1 MFSDYVE
8 LGPTLF
14 NPAGGKIRATFKLN
28 ANVTIANTIR
38 RAIISSTPS
47 VAFRTEPA
55 ETSEMSISVNTTPL
69 VNEIISHRIGMI
81 PISADVATFDP
92 ARYEFI
98 LDKENTSKDMID
110 VYASDF
116 QIFMKNPENPLE
128 APVQVPTAQFFPP
141 DPITGETVLITRLR
155 PQWNRSAPNEQ
166 IKLKAK
172 ASISTGA
179 ENIRWSPV
187 SQCSY
192 EYTRDNNEDHL
203 EDVFT
208 NWLLNTKKIPKVT
221 DLAEEKLSELK
232 REFNTMEVQRCYLTD
247 ERGNPT
253 NFTFYV
259 ESVGTQPI
267 PYIVANALKA
277 AEALVRK
284 YEDIDA
290 TLPKNV
296 VVQQGDARFPCVDIV
311 FTNESHTLGNLL
323 ETYLVENHVDG
334 EAQPRITYAGYK
346 VPHPLRPEMFVR
358 IGVESDGGD
367 ADQEQMIARQAVANV
382 CRGLRDHFRTLQAAW
397 ETRTGAATVTKVGAA

>member
-8 LGPTLF
+8 SGPPLL
-14 NPAGGKIRATFKLN
+14 NPAAGKLRATFKLK
-28 ANVTIANTIR
+28 ANVTLANTIR
-38 RAIISSTPS
+38 RMIISSTPS

-55 ETSEMSISVNTTPL
+55 EKSEMSISVNTTPL

-81 PISADVATFDP
+81 PILADFTKFEPD
-92 ARYEFI
+92 RYEFI
-98 LDKENTSKDMID
+98 LDKENTTKDMID
-110 VYASDF
+110 VFASDF

-172 ASISTGA
+172 ASISTGQ
-179 ENIRWSPV
+179 ENIRWSPI

-192 EYTRDNNEDHL
+192 EYTRDTNPDHL

-208 NWLLNTKKIPKVT
+208 NWMLYTKKIEKIT
-221 DLAEEKLSELK
+221 DVPEEKLAELK
-232 REFNTMEVQRCYLTD
+232 REFNTMENQRCYLTD

-253 NFTFYV
+253 NFTFYL

-267 PYIVANALKA
+267 PVIVSNALRA
-277 AEALVRK
+277 AEALMRK

-296 VVQQGDARFPCVDIV
+296 VIKQGDARFPCVDIV
-311 FTNESHTLGNLL
+311 FTDESHTLGNLL

-358 IGVESDGGD
+358 IGVETDGGD
-367 ADQEQMIARQAVANV
+367 TDHEQTIARQAVANV
-382 CRGLRDHFRTLQAAW
+382 CRGLRDQFRILQASWDARN
-397 ETRTGAATVTKVGAA
+397 TAVTVTKVASA

>member
-1 MFSDYVE
+1 MFSGYVE
-8 LGPTLF
+8 SGPTLM
-14 NPAGGKIRATFKLN
+14 NPAAGKLRATFKLK
-28 ANVTIANTIR
+28 ANVTLANTIR

-55 ETSEMSISVNTTPL
+55 ETSEMTISVNTTPL
-69 VNEIISHRIGMI
+69 VNEIISHRIGMV
-81 PISADVATFDP
+81 PILADVTTFDP
-92 ARYEFI
+92 ARYEFV
-98 LDKENTSKDMID
+98 LEKENTTKDMID

-116 QIFMKNPENPLE
+116 QVFMKNPENPLE

-172 ASISTGA
+172 ASISTGK
-179 ENIRWSPV
+179 ENIRWSPI

-192 EYTRDNNEDHL
+192 EYTRDTNEDHL

-208 NWLLNTKKIPKVT
+208 NWLLNTKKIEKVT
-221 DLAEEKLSELK
+221 DIPEEKLAELK

-253 NFTFYV
+253 NFTFYL

-267 PYIVANALKA
+267 PLIVANALRA
-277 AEALVRK
+277 CEDLLRK

-296 VVQQGDARFPCVDIV
+296 VVKQGDARFPCVDIV
-311 FTNESHTLGNLL
+311 FTDESHTLGNLL

-334 EAQPRITYAGYK
+334 EAQPRLTYAGYK

-358 IGVESDGGD
+358 IGVETEGGD
-367 ADQEQMIARQAVANV
+367 ADQEQLIARQAVANV
-382 CRGLRDHFRTLQAAW
+382 CRGLRDQFRILQASWDKRSA
-397 ETRTGAATVTKVGAA
+397 

>member
-8 LGPTLF
+8 SGPPLL
-14 NPAGGKIRATFKLN
+14 NPAAGKLRATFKLK
-28 ANVTIANTIR
+28 ANVTLANTIR
-38 RAIISSTPS
+38 RMIISSTPS

-55 ETSEMSISVNTTPL
+55 EKSEMSISVNTTPL

-81 PISADVATFDP
+81 PILADYTKFEPD
-92 ARYEFI
+92 RYEFI
-98 LDKENTSKDMID
+98 LDKENTTKDMID
-110 VYASDF
+110 VFASDF

-128 APVQVPTAQFFPP
+128 AAVQVPTAQFFPP

-166 IKLKAK
+166 IRLKAK
-172 ASISTGA
+172 ASISTGQ
-179 ENIRWSPV
+179 ENIRWSPI

-192 EYTRDNNEDHL
+192 EYTRDTNPDHL

-208 NWLLNTKKIPKVT
+208 NWMLYTKKIEKIT
-221 DLAEEKLSELK
+221 DVPEEKLAELK
-232 REFNTMEVQRCYLTD
+232 REFNTMENQRCYLTD

-253 NFTFYV
+253 NFTFYL

-267 PYIVANALKA
+267 PVIVSNALRA
-277 AEALVRK
+277 AEALMRK

-296 VVQQGDARFPCVDIV
+296 VVKQGDARFPCVDIV
-311 FTNESHTLGNLL
+311 FTDESHTLGNLL

-367 ADQEQMIARQAVANV
+367 TDHEQTIARQAVANV
-382 CRGLRDHFRTLQAAW
+382 CRGLRDQFRILQASWDARN
-397 ETRTGAATVTKVGAA
+397 TAVTVTKVASA

>member
-1 MFSDYVE
+1 M
-8 LGPTLF
+8 
-14 NPAGGKIRATFKLN
+14 
-28 ANVTIANTIR
+28 
-38 RAIISSTPS
+38 IISSTPS

-55 ETSEMSISVNTTPL
+55 EKSEMSISVNTTPL

-81 PISADVATFDP
+81 PILADYTKFEPD
-92 ARYEFI
+92 RYEFI
-98 LDKENTSKDMID
+98 LDKENTTKDMID
-110 VYASDF
+110 VFASDF

-128 APVQVPTAQFFPP
+128 AAVQVPTAQFFPP

-166 IKLKAK
+166 IRLKAK
-172 ASISTGA
+172 ASISTGQ
-179 ENIRWSPV
+179 ENIRWSPI

-192 EYTRDNNEDHL
+192 EYTRDTNPDHL

-208 NWLLNTKKIPKVT
+208 NWMLYTKKIEKIT
-221 DLAEEKLSELK
+221 DVPEEKLAELK
-232 REFNTMEVQRCYLTD
+232 REFNTMENQRCYLTD

-253 NFTFYV
+253 NFTFYL

-267 PYIVANALKA
+267 PVIVSNALRA
-277 AEALVRK
+277 AEALMRK

-296 VVQQGDARFPCVDIV
+296 VVKQGDARFPCVDIV
-311 FTNESHTLGNLL
+311 FTDESHTLGNLL

-367 ADQEQMIARQAVANV
+367 TDHEQTIARQAVANV
-382 CRGLRDHFRTLQAAW
+382 CRGLRDQFRILQASWDARN
-397 ETRTGAATVTKVGAA
+397 TAVTVTKVASA

>member
-8 LGPTLF
+8 SGPPLM
-14 NPAGGKIRATFKLN
+14 NAAAGKIRATFKLK

-38 RAIISSTPS
+38 RAIISSTPA

-55 ETSEMSISVNTTPL
+55 EKSEMTIAVNTTPL
-69 VNEIISHRIGMI
+69 VNEIISHRIGMV
-81 PISADVATFDP
+81 PILADPATFDP
-92 ARYEFI
+92 THYEFV
-98 LDKENTSKDMID
+98 LNKENTTKDMMD
-110 VYASDF
+110 VYAGDF
-116 QIFMKNPENPLE
+116 QVFMKNPKNPLE
-128 APVQVPTAQFFPP
+128 APVQLPTAQFFPP

-166 IKLKAK
+166 IQLKAK
-172 ASISTGA
+172 AAVSTGQ

-192 EYTRDNNEDHL
+192 EYTRDTNEEHL

-208 NWLLNTKKIPKVT
+208 NWLLNTKKIAKVT
-221 DLAEEKLSELK
+221 DISEEKLAELK

-247 ERGNPT
+247 ERGDPT
-253 NFTFYV
+253 DFTFYI
-259 ESVGTQPI
+259 ESVGTQTI
-267 PYIVANALKA
+267 PQIVASALLN

-284 YEDIDA
+284 YEDMDA
-290 TLPKNV
+290 TLPNNV

-334 EAQPRITYAGYK
+334 TAQPRINYAGYK

-358 IGVESDGGD
+358 IGVETDGGD
-367 ADQEQMIARQAVANV
+367 ADQEQRVARLAIATV
-382 CRGLRDHFRTLQAAW
+382 CRQLRDGFRTAQATWANLFAKPS
-397 ETRTGAATVTKVGAA
+397 TTA

>member
-1 MFSDYVE
+1 MFSDYSE
-8 LGPTLF
+8 SGPTLF
-14 NPAGGKIRATFKLN
+14 NPAEGKIRATFKLK
-28 ANVTIANTIR
+28 ANVTVANTIR

-55 ETSEMSISVNTTPL
+55 ETSEMTISVNTTPL

-81 PISADVATFDP
+81 PILADTTTFDP
-92 ARYEFI
+92 TRYEFV
-98 LDKENTSKDMID
+98 LDKENTGKDMMD
-110 VYASDF
+110 VHAADF
-116 QIFMKNPENPLE
+116 QVFMKNPANPLE
-128 APVQVPTAQFFPP
+128 APVQVPTSQFFPP
-141 DPITGETVLITRLR
+141 DPITGETALITRLR

-172 ASISTGA
+172 ASISTGQ
-179 ENIRWSPV
+179 ENIRWSPI

-192 EYTRDNNEDHL
+192 EYTRDTNEEHL

-208 NWLLNTKKIPKVT
+208 NWLLNTKKILKVS
-221 DLAEEKLSELK
+221 DLAEEKLTELK
-232 REFNTMEVQRCYLTD
+232 REFNTMEVERCYLTN
-247 ERGNPT
+247 ERGEPT
-253 NFTFYV
+253 DFTFYL
-259 ESVGTQPI
+259 ESVGTQAI
-267 PYIVANALKA
+267 PMIVASALVHC
-277 AEALVRK
+277 EALVRK
-284 YEDIDA
+284 YEDLDA

-358 IGVESDGGD
+358 IGVETDGGD
-367 ADQEQMIARQAVANV
+367 ADQEQRVARLAIATV
-382 CRGLRDHFRTLQAAW
+382 CRRLRDDFRNAQASWAAL
-397 ETRTGAATVTKVGAA
+397 GAKPVAAA

>member
-8 LGPTLF
+8 SGPPLM
-14 NPAGGKIRATFKLN
+14 NAAAGKIRATFKLK

-38 RAIISSTPS
+38 RAIISSTPA

-55 ETSEMSISVNTTPL
+55 EKSEMTIAVNTTPL
-69 VNEIISHRIGMI
+69 VNEIISHRIGMV
-81 PISADVATFDP
+81 PILADPATFDP
-92 ARYEFI
+92 THYEFV
-98 LDKENTSKDMID
+98 LNKENTTKDMMD
-110 VYASDF
+110 VYAGDF
-116 QIFMKNPENPLE
+116 QVFMKNPKNPLE
-128 APVQVPTAQFFPP
+128 APVQLPTAQFFPP

-166 IKLKAK
+166 IQLKAK
-172 ASISTGA
+172 AAVSTGQ

-192 EYTRDNNEDHL
+192 EYTRDTNEEHL

-208 NWLLNTKKIPKVT
+208 NWLLNTKKIAKVT
-221 DLAEEKLSELK
+221 DISEEKLAELK

-247 ERGNPT
+247 ERGDPT
-253 NFTFYV
+253 DFTFYI
-259 ESVGTQPI
+259 ESVGTQTI
-267 PYIVANALKA
+267 PQIVASALLN

-284 YEDIDA
+284 YEDMDA
-290 TLPKNV
+290 TLPNNV

-334 EAQPRITYAGYK
+334 TAQPRINYAGYK

-358 IGVESDGGD
+358 IGVETDGGD
-367 ADQEQMIARQAVANV
+367 ADQEQRVARLAIATV
-382 CRGLRDHFRTLQAAW
+382 CRQLRDGFRTAQATWANLFAKPS
-397 ETRTGAATVTKVGAA
+397 TIA

>member
-1 MFSDYVE
+1 M
-8 LGPTLF
+8 
-14 NPAGGKIRATFKLN
+14 NAAAGKIRATFKLK

-55 ETSEMSISVNTTPL
+55 EKSEMTIAVNTTPL
-69 VNEIISHRIGMI
+69 VNEIISHRIGMV
-81 PISADVATFDP
+81 PILADPATFDP
-92 ARYEFI
+92 NHYEFV
-98 LDKENTSKDMID
+98 LNKENTTKDMMD
-110 VYASDF
+110 VYAGDF
-116 QIFMKNPENPLE
+116 QVFMKNPKNPLE
-128 APVQVPTAQFFPP
+128 APVQIPTAQFFPP

-166 IKLKAK
+166 IQLKAK
-172 ASISTGA
+172 AAVSTGQ

-192 EYTRDNNEDHL
+192 EYTRDTNEEHL

-208 NWLLNTKKIPKVT
+208 NWLLNTKKIAKVT
-221 DLAEEKLSELK
+221 DISEEKLAELK

-247 ERGNPT
+247 ERGDPT
-253 NFTFYV
+253 DFTFYI
-259 ESVGTQPI
+259 ESVGTQTI
-267 PYIVANALKA
+267 PQIVASALLN

-284 YEDIDA
+284 YEDMDA
-290 TLPKNV
+290 TLPSNV

-334 EAQPRITYAGYK
+334 TAQPRITYAGYK

-358 IGVESDGGD
+358 IGVETDGGD
-367 ADQEQMIARQAVANV
+367 ADQEQRVARLAVATV
-382 CRGLRDHFRTLQAAW
+382 CRQLRDGFRNAQATWANLF
-397 ETRTGAATVTKVGAA
+397 AKPATTA

>member
-8 LGPTLF
+8 SGPPLL
-14 NPAGGKIRATFKLN
+14 NPAAGKLRATFKLK
-28 ANVTIANTIR
+28 ANVTLANTIR
-38 RAIISSTPS
+38 RMIISSTPS

-55 ETSEMSISVNTTPL
+55 EKSEMSISVNTTPL

-81 PISADVATFDP
+81 PILADYTKFEPD
-92 ARYEFI
+92 RYEFI
-98 LDKENTSKDMID
+98 LDKENTTKDMID
-110 VYASDF
+110 VFASDF
-116 QIFMKNPENPLE
+116 QIFMKNHENPLE
-128 APVQVPTAQFFPP
+128 AAVQVPTAQFFPP

-166 IKLKAK
+166 IRLKAK
-172 ASISTGA
+172 ASISTGQ
-179 ENIRWSPV
+179 ENIRWSPI

-192 EYTRDNNEDHL
+192 EYTRDTNPDHL

-208 NWLLNTKKIPKVT
+208 NWMLYTKKIEKIT
-221 DLAEEKLSELK
+221 DVPEEKLAELK
-232 REFNTMEVQRCYLTD
+232 REFNTMENQRCYLTD

-253 NFTFYV
+253 NFTFYL

-267 PYIVANALKA
+267 PVIVSNALRA
-277 AEALVRK
+277 AEALMRK

-296 VVQQGDARFPCVDIV
+296 VVKQGDARFPCVDIV
-311 FTNESHTLGNLL
+311 FTDESHTLGNLL

-367 ADQEQMIARQAVANV
+367 TDHEQTIARQAVANV
-382 CRGLRDHFRTLQAAW
+382 CRGLRDQFRILQASWDARN
-397 ETRTGAATVTKVGAA
+397 TAVTVTKVASA

>member
-1 MFSDYVE
+1 MFSGYVE
-8 LGPTLF
+8 SGPPLL
-14 NPAGGKIRATFKLN
+14 NPALGKIRATFKLN
-28 ANVTIANTIR
+28 ANVTLANVIR
-38 RAIISSTPS
+38 RTIISSTPS

-55 ETSEMSISVNTTPL
+55 ETSEMTISVNTTPL

-81 PISADVATFDP
+81 PILADYTTFDP
-92 ARYEFI
+92 ARYEFV

-110 VYASDF
+110 ITASDF

-128 APVQVPTAQFFPP
+128 APVQVPTVQFFPP

-166 IKLKAK
+166 IKLKTK
-172 ASISTGA
+172 ASISTGQ

-192 EYTRDNNEDHL
+192 EYTRDNNEEHL

-253 NFTFYV
+253 NFTFYL

-267 PYIVANALKA
+267 PLIVSNALKA

-296 VVQQGDARFPCVDIV
+296 VIQQGDARFPCVDIV

-367 ADQEQMIARQAVANV
+367 TDQEQTIARQAVASV
-382 CRGLRDHFRTLQAAW
+382 CRLLRDQFRTLQTSW
-397 ETRTGAATVTKVGAA
+397 ATSAPATA

>member
-1 MFSDYVE
+1 MFSEYVE
-8 LGPTLF
+8 SGPTLM
-14 NPAGGKIRATFKLN
+14 NPAEGKIRAMFKLN

-38 RAIISSTPS
+38 RAIISSTPA

-55 ETSEMSISVNTTPL
+55 ETSEMSITVNTTPL

-81 PISADVATFDP
+81 PISADLTTFDP
-92 ARYEFI
+92 ARYEFV
-98 LDKENTSKDMID
+98 LDKENTTKDMID

-155 PQWNRSAPNEQ
+155 PQWNRSAPNEH

-172 ASISTGA
+172 ASISTGK

-192 EYTRDNNEDHL
+192 EYTRDTNEEHL

-208 NWLLNTKKIPKVT
+208 SWLLNTKKIAKIT
-221 DLAEEKLSELK
+221 DLPEEKLAELK

-253 NFTFYV
+253 NFTFYL

-267 PYIVANALKA
+267 PLIVSNGLKA
-277 AEALVRK
+277 CEALVRK

-296 VVQQGDARFPCVDIV
+296 VVRQGDARFPCVDIV
-311 FTNESHTLGNLL
+311 FTDESHTLGNLL

-334 EAQPRITYAGYK
+334 ESQPRITYAGYK

-358 IGVESDGGD
+358 IGVEADGGD
-367 ADQEQMIARQAVANV
+367 TEQEQMIARQAVANV
-382 CRGLRDHFRTLQAAW
+382 CRGLRDQFRTLQASW
-397 ETRTGAATVTKVGAA
+397 ETRG

>member
-8 LGPTLF
+8 SGPPLM
-14 NPAGGKIRATFKLN
+14 NAAAGKIRATFKLK

-38 RAIISSTPS
+38 RAIISSTPA

-55 ETSEMSISVNTTPL
+55 EKSEMTITVNTTPL
-69 VNEIISHRIGMI
+69 VNEIISHRIGMV
-81 PISADVATFDP
+81 PILADPATFDP
-92 ARYEFI
+92 THYEFV
-98 LDKENTSKDMID
+98 LNKENTTKDMMD
-110 VYASDF
+110 VYAGDF
-116 QIFMKNPENPLE
+116 QVFMKNPKNPLE
-128 APVQVPTAQFFPP
+128 APVQIPTAQFFPP

-166 IKLKAK
+166 IQLKAK
-172 ASISTGA
+172 AAVSTGQ

-192 EYTRDNNEDHL
+192 EYTRDTNEEHL

-208 NWLLNTKKIPKVT
+208 NWLLNTKKIAKVT
-221 DLAEEKLSELK
+221 DISEEKLAELK

-247 ERGNPT
+247 ERGDPT
-253 NFTFYV
+253 DFTFYI
-259 ESVGTQPI
+259 ESVGTQTI
-267 PYIVANALKA
+267 PQIVASALLN

-284 YEDIDA
+284 YEDMDA

-311 FTNESHTLGNLL
+311 FTDESHTLGNLL

-334 EAQPRITYAGYK
+334 TSQPRITYAGYK

-358 IGVESDGGD
+358 IGVETDGGD
-367 ADQEQMIARQAVANV
+367 ADQEQRVARLAIATV
-382 CRGLRDHFRTLQAAW
+382 CRQLRDGFRTAQATWANLFAKPS
-397 ETRTGAATVTKVGAA
+397 TTA

>member
-8 LGPTLF
+8 SGPTLF
-14 NPAGGKIRATFKLN
+14 NPALGKIRATFKLN
-28 ANVTIANTIR
+28 ANVTLANTIR
-38 RAIISSTPS
+38 RTIISSTQA

-81 PISADVATFDP
+81 PIMADVTTFDP

-98 LDKENTSKDMID
+98 LDKENTTKDMID

-128 APVQVPTAQFFPP
+128 APVQVPTEQFFPP

-172 ASISTGA
+172 ASISTGS

-192 EYTRDNNEDHL
+192 EYTRDSNEDHL

-221 DLAEEKLSELK
+221 DLAEEKLAELK

-247 ERGNPT
+247 ERGDPT
-253 NFTFYV
+253 NFTFYI

-267 PYIVANALKA
+267 PAIVANGLKA

-290 TLPKNV
+290 TLPANV
-296 VVQQGDARFPCVDIV
+296 VVKQGDARFPCVDIV

-358 IGVESDGGD
+358 IGVESDGAD
-367 ADQEQMIARQAVANV
+367 ADQEQNIARQAVANV
-382 CRGLRDHFRTLQAAW
+382 CRLLRDQFRTLQASW
-397 ETRTGAATVTKVGAA
+397 ESRTQGVVVTKVSSA